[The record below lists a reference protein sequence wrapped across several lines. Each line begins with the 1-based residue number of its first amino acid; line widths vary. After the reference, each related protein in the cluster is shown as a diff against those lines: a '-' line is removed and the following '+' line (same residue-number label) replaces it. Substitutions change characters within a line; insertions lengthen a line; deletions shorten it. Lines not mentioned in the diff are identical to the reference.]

1 MTGASFRGLV
11 EGGRGG
17 GAFVVLPPEV
27 LEKLGGGG
35 GRFRVRGQ
43 LGDVTFA
50 SSTMAMGGGRYCL
63 GLHKATRL
71 AAGVGVGD
79 LAELEIERDDSPR
92 ELQLPSELMAAL
104 SADQAAR
111 TAFEGLSF
119 SHRREYAEWVAGAKR
134 EQTRA
139 RRVAETMDRLR
150 AGSSSPTP
158 GPRPSS

>member
-1 MTGASFRGLV
+1 VTGASFQGLV

-35 GRFRVRGQ
+35 RFRVRGQ

-50 SSTMAMGGGRYCL
+50 SSTMAMAGGHYCL

-71 AAGVGVGD
+71 AAGVDVGD

-92 ELQLPSELMAAL
+92 ELQLPPELMAAL
-104 SADQAAR
+104 SADPAAR